1 MNLDLKYLPPFDRLK
16 HLYPNLTPFGRNLR
30 YMRHLNNLSM
40 ERLADLAQV
49 NVETLSRAENGH
61 GHMRVETIQVLARVL
76 NCTVSELLKG
86 V

>member
-1 MNLDLKYLPPFDRLK
+1 MNIGLKYLPPVENLERI
-16 HLYPNLTPFGRNLR
+16 YPHLTPFARNLR

-40 ERLADLAQV
+40 EKLANLAQV
-49 NVETLSRAENGH
+49 KIHTLSRAENGH
-61 GHMRVETIQVLARVL
+61 GHMRVETMQVLARIL